1 MKYIKEEFELIKKK
15 DPSMKSIFE
24 VFLYPSFKAKL
35 YYKISNKLYRK
46 KHYFL
51 ARYVSEKLKKK
62 TGIEIHPGATIG
74 KNLFIDHGVGVVIG
88 ETAVI
93 GDNVTIYQGATLGT
107 TGKVIENRH
116 PIVGDN
122 VIIGAGAIILGP
134 LKIGNNAK
142 IGAGAVVLGDVEEN
156 STVVGV
162 KAKKVIK

>member
-15 DPSMKSIFE
+15 DPSIKSIFE

-51 ARYVSEKLKKK
+51 ARYVSEKLKTK

-74 KNLFIDHGVGVVIG
+74 KNLFIDHGVGIVIG

>member
-1 MKYIKEEFELIKKK
+1 M
-15 DPSMKSIFE
+15 
-24 VFLYPSFKAKL
+24 
-35 YYKISNKLYRK
+35 
-46 KHYFL
+46 
-51 ARYVSEKLKKK
+51 
-62 TGIEIHPGATIG
+62 
-74 KNLFIDHGVGVVIG
+74 FIDHGVGVVIG

>member
-1 MKYIKEEFELIKKK
+1 MKYIKEEFELIKKR
-15 DPSMKSIFE
+15 DPSIKSIFE

-74 KNLFIDHGVGVVIG
+74 KNLFIDHGVGIVIG

>member
-1 MKYIKEEFELIKKK
+1 MKYIKEQYELIKKK
-15 DPSMKSIFE
+15 DPSIKSIFE
-24 VFLYPSFKAKL
+24 VFLYPSFKANL

-74 KNLFIDHGVGVVIG
+74 KNLFIDHGVGIVIG

>member
-1 MKYIKEEFELIKKK
+1 MKYIKEEFELIKKR
-15 DPSMKSIFE
+15 DPSIKSIFE

-74 KNLFIDHGVGVVIG
+74 KNLFIDHGVGIVIG

-122 VIIGAGAIILGP
+122 VIIGAGAIILG
-134 LKIGNNAK
+134 
-142 IGAGAVVLGDVEEN
+142 DVEEN